1 MSTVIL
7 ADLRAK
13 HGSVNKDTVA
23 GGYGSRFR
31 GDSVTTRFA
40 ENVRRVF
47 LNVPS
52 IHTGYLAAIFANA
65 GHNVIV
71 TSDDSPVRGD
81 LALVLTSLVDYKHER
96 EWALA
101 ARNRGIKVGFFGTPA
116 THLPDLF
123 SDAADFVLV
132 GEPEEAASRIASG
145 ENVQGLVKSPAI
157 NDLDALPF
165 PQWDLIK
172 TRRFAYSNHRP
183 LGLTRAFPMYTS
195 RSCPEHCTYCPHR
208 ITASY
213 RQRSVEGVVE
223 EMAMLC
229 ERYGNP
235 HIKFRDP
242 LFTLDRDRCFR
253 LAEAIIARSLPLS
266 FECET
271 RMDDLDE
278 KLIRALHAA
287 GLREISFG
295 VESPDPIVLKK
306 VARRFIPHEHM
317 RKMVRLCW
325 ELGIAT
331 TAFYVIGFL
340 QDTEESIEDLIQ
352 FACELDSTY
361 ANFKILTPYPGTP
374 QFKQLKP
381 LIFER
386 EWENFD
392 GYTLTFNHP
401 VLTPR
406 RARLMLGMAYSRFI
420 CRPSQLVNW
429 LGLHKYSNHFLLQ
442 KADAWSWRKL
452 DYFDR
457 RWTSERKVTI

>member
-1 MSTVIL
+1 MSVVII
-7 ADLRAK
+7 ADLRSK
-13 HGSVNKDTVA
+13 HGSVSKDTVA

-31 GDSVTTRFA
+31 GDSVATRFA
-40 ENVRRVF
+40 KNVRRMF

-52 IHTGYLAAIFANA
+52 IHTGYLAAIFAGA
-65 GHNVIV
+65 GHKVIV
-71 TSDDSPVRGD
+71 TGDDRPVKGD

-116 THLPDLF
+116 THLPELF
-123 SDAADFVLV
+123 SDASDFVLV
-132 GEPEEAASRIASG
+132 GEPEEAASRIANG
-145 ENVQGLVKSPAI
+145 ENVQGLVKSSAI
-157 NDLDALPF
+157 EDLDSLPF
-165 PQWDLIK
+165 PKWDLVK
-172 TRRFAYSNHRP
+172 TRRFAYLNHRR
-183 LGLTRAFPMYTS
+183 LGLKRAFPFYTS

-208 ITASY
+208 ITAPY
-213 RQRSVEGVVE
+213 RQRTVESVVG

-229 ERYGNP
+229 EHYGKP

-253 LAEAIIARSLPLS
+253 LAEAIAARRLPLS

-287 GLREISFG
+287 GLQEISFG
-295 VESPDPIVLKK
+295 VESPDPLVLKK
-306 VARRFIPHEHM
+306 VARRFIPYEHM
-317 RKMVRLCW
+317 RKMIRLCW

-340 QDTEESIEDLIQ
+340 QDTEESIEDLIR
-352 FACELDSTY
+352 FACDLDSTY

-381 LIFER
+381 LIFETN
-386 EWENFD
+386 WENFD
-392 GYTLTFNHP
+392 GYTLTFTHP

-406 RARLMLGMAYSRFI
+406 RARLMLGMAYSRFMG
-420 CRPSQLVNW
+420 RPSQLVNW
-429 LGLHKYSNHFLLQ
+429 LGLHKYSHHFWLQ
-442 KADAWSWRKL
+442 RADEWSWRKL

-457 RWTSERKVTI
+457 PWISQRKVTI